1 MPLTI
6 VQKKKIDDYYENGSE
21 NYVNGGRGR
30 RYGPEQ
36 IARLLL
42 LNEKEVCDYIESV
55 NPTREQAANYTAHGS
70 WDSALIETWKKSQER
85 KNG

>member
-1 MPLTI
+1 MPLDLI
-6 VQKKKIDDYYENGSE
+6 QKKKIEDYHENGSE
-21 NYVNGGRGR
+21 RYVNSGRGR

-42 LNEKEVCDYIESV
+42 LNEKEVCDYIASLGPPPSQV
-55 NPTREQAANYTAHGS
+55 VNYTAHGS
-70 WDSALIETWKKSQER
+70 WDSAVFEPWSKRKK